1 MKNIRSSNKKAESLI
16 ELIIALFLLSIVLF
30 QASSLLKNF
39 TSFTQRYEESLEK
52 EDDINLFFPFI
63 ENDFTLYNAVSVKSD
78 SIHFEKKGSRELKS
92 SDYYMDGDRI
102 KRVAGGKSI
111 GVTYFL
117 SGLEDISFAY
127 NAEDSFI
134 SMQIKVKG
142 KEYKKLFSTKRL
154 EVIEWRRAAQ
164 V

>member
-39 TSFTQRYEESLEK
+39 TSFSKRYEESLEK
-52 EDDINLFFPFI
+52 EDDINLFFSFI
-63 ENDFTLYNAVSVKSD
+63 ENDFTLYNTVSVKAD

-102 KRVAGGKSI
+102 KRVAGSKSI

-117 SGLEDISFAY
+117 SGLEDLSFAY
-127 NAEDSFI
+127 NAEDAFV
-134 SMQIKVKG
+134 SMQIKVGG
-142 KEYKKLFSTKRL
+142 KDYKKLFSTKYL
-154 EVIEWRRAAQ
+154 EVIEWRRAVQA
-164 V
+164 

>member
-39 TSFTQRYEESLEK
+39 TSFSKRYEESLEK
-52 EDDINLFFPFI
+52 EDDINLFFSFI
-63 ENDFTLYNAVSVKSD
+63 ENDFTLYNTVSVKAD

-102 KRVAGGKSI
+102 KRVAGSKSI

-117 SGLEDISFAY
+117 SGLEDLSFAY
-127 NAEDSFI
+127 NAEDAFV
-134 SMQIKVKG
+134 SMQIKVGG
-142 KEYKKLFSTKRL
+142 KDYKKLFSTKYL
-154 EVIEWRRAAQ
+154 EVIE
-164 V
+164 

>member
-30 QASSLLKNF
+30 EASSLLKNF

-52 EDDINLFFPFI
+52 EDDINLFFSFI
-63 ENDFTLYNAVSVKSD
+63 ENDFTLYNAVSVKND

-117 SGLEDISFAY
+117 SGLEELSFAY
-127 NAEDSFI
+127 NAEDAFV

-154 EVIEWRRAAQ
+154 EVIEWKRAAQ

>member
-39 TSFTQRYEESLEK
+39 TSFSKRYEESLEK
-52 EDDINLFFPFI
+52 EDDINLFFSFI
-63 ENDFTLYNAVSVKSD
+63 ENDFNLYNAVSVKAD

-92 SDYYMDGDRI
+92 CDYYMDGDRI
-102 KRVAGGKSI
+102 KRIAGAKSI

-117 SGLEDISFAY
+117 SGLEDLSFAY
-127 NAEDSFI
+127 NAEDAFV
-134 SMQIKVKG
+134 SMQIKVGG
-142 KEYKKLFSTKRL
+142 KDFKKLFSTKYL
-154 EVIEWRRAAQ
+154 EVIEWRRAVQ

>member
-39 TSFTQRYEESLEK
+39 TSFSKRYEESLEK
-52 EDDINLFFPFI
+52 EDDINLFFSFI
-63 ENDFTLYNAVSVKSD
+63 ENDFTLYNTVSVKAD

-102 KRVAGGKSI
+102 KRVAGSKSI

-117 SGLEDISFAY
+117 SGLEDLSFAY
-127 NAEDSFI
+127 NTEDAFV
-134 SMQIKVKG
+134 SMQIKVDG
-142 KEYKKLFSTKRL
+142 KDYKKLFSTKYL
-154 EVIEWRRAAQ
+154 EVIEWRRAVQA
-164 V
+164 

>member
-52 EDDINLFFPFI
+52 EDDINLFFSFI
-63 ENDFTLYNAVSVKSD
+63 ENDFTLYNTVSVKAD

-102 KRVAGGKSI
+102 KRVAGSKSI

-117 SGLEDISFAY
+117 SGLEDLSFAY
-127 NAEDSFI
+127 NAEDGFI

-142 KEYKKLFSTKRL
+142 KDYKKLFSTKYL

-164 V
+164 A

>member
-39 TSFTQRYEESLEK
+39 TSFSKRYEESLEK
-52 EDDINLFFPFI
+52 EDDINLFFSFI
-63 ENDFTLYNAVSVKSD
+63 ENDFTLYNTVSVKAD

-102 KRVAGGKSI
+102 KRVAGSKSI

-117 SGLEDISFAY
+117 SGLEDLSFAY
-127 NAEDSFI
+127 NAEDAFV
-134 SMQIKVKG
+134 SMEIKVDG
-142 KEYKKLFSTKRL
+142 KDYKKLFITKYL
-154 EVIEWRRAAQ
+154 EVIEWRRAVQA
-164 V
+164 

>member
-16 ELIIALFLLSIVLF
+16 ELIITLFLLSIVLF
-30 QASSLLKNF
+30 EASSLLKNF
-39 TSFTQRYEESLEK
+39 TSFTQRYEEDIEK
-52 EDDINLFFPFI
+52 EDDINLFFSFI

>member
-39 TSFTQRYEESLEK
+39 TSFSKRYEESLEK
-52 EDDINLFFPFI
+52 EDDINLFFSFI
-63 ENDFTLYNAVSVKSD
+63 ENDFTLYNTVSVKAD

-102 KRVAGGKSI
+102 KRVAGSKSI

-117 SGLEDISFAY
+117 SGLEDLSFAY
-127 NAEDSFI
+127 NAEDAFV
-134 SMQIKVKG
+134 SMEIKVDG
-142 KEYKKLFSTKRL
+142 KDYKKLFSTKYL
-154 EVIEWRRAAQ
+154 EVIEWRRAVQA
-164 V
+164 

>member
-39 TSFTQRYEESLEK
+39 TSFSKRYEESLEK
-52 EDDINLFFPFI
+52 EDDINLFFSFI
-63 ENDFTLYNAVSVKSD
+63 ENDFTLYNTVSVKAD

-117 SGLEDISFAY
+117 SGLEDLSFAY
-127 NAEDSFI
+127 NAEDAFV
-134 SMQIKVKG
+134 SMQIKVGG
-142 KEYKKLFSTKRL
+142 KDYKKLFSTKYL
-154 EVIEWRRAAQ
+154 EVIEWRRAVQA
-164 V
+164 

>member
-39 TSFTQRYEESLEK
+39 TSFSKRYEESLEK
-52 EDDINLFFPFI
+52 EDDINLFFSFI
-63 ENDFTLYNAVSVKSD
+63 ENDFTLYNTVSVKAD
-78 SIHFEKKGSRELKS
+78 SIHFEKTGSRELKS

-102 KRVAGGKSI
+102 RRVAGAKSI

-117 SGLEDISFAY
+117 SGLEDLSFAY
-127 NAEDSFI
+127 NAEDAFV

-142 KEYKKLFSTKRL
+142 KEYKKLFSTKYL
-154 EVIEWRRAAQ
+154 EVIEWRRVVQA
-164 V
+164 